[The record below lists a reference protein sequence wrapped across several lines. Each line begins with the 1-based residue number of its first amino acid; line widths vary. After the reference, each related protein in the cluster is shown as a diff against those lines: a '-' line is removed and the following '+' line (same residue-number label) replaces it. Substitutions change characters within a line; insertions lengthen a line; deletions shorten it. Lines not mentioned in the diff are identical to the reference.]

1 MKNQKSMSGILRALW
16 VVAFAIAS
24 GGCGSSGSEQAQAPR
39 GKGGTSSAQ
48 GGRAGGAT
56 HSGGRVST
64 LRGGRSGGGG
74 VPDDEPEAA
83 ACDTPHDTPTW
94 PKDAALQ
101 VEPKSGA
108 VALSWPPAAGADHY
122 AISVDGTR
130 VASVGKPGFTL
141 ELAPGEKHTLRVD
154 AIELCGSVAPGPN
167 GTARSLPLPTPAD
180 IAPPLSAS
188 GITPFS
194 KAVSFLYEGSS
205 PLQIGLTP
213 GAIDPSRVAVI
224 RGKVTECDGTPIP
237 GAKVSVP
244 SEPKLGVTFTRS
256 DGGYDLAVNG
266 CCEVGVQVER
276 AGYPTAQRKIRT
288 TPHDYAPAAD
298 VVLVPYDSAVTA
310 LTLPSDRAQSAQ
322 GTATKDSAGA
332 RRATLIVPPGVTASM
347 VLNDGT
353 EAPLS
358 ALHVRATEYTSD
370 ACGPSAM
377 PAPLPAESAY
387 TYAVELS
394 VDEAVVARAKEV
406 RFSKPVALYVENF
419 LGFPAGSPVPT
430 GYYSRETQCW
440 APTPNGTVVKLL
452 SVRDGVATIDLNGD
466 GNAEDAAALAR
477 LGISTEEARELA
489 TLYPVGT
496 TLWRSSLP
504 HFSPWD
510 LNWPYRPKNG
520 SHLPVLD
527 PTAGNIEADFCES
540 GSDLGCL
547 NQSMSETLPL
557 ASSGNALRYS
567 SRLEPAASLEF
578 QVTGKEVGSL
588 VSARVEVDVA
598 GVHTVKEFLPEP
610 SQNYRFA
617 WDGIDGYGR
626 RVVGAAPVTV
636 HLTHRYAAGYA
647 APSDSFGTVGTVGS
661 WKFIAARQELELTV
675 EWKGTLVART
685 PVTSPASPGWALAD
699 HLAFDPVNNA
709 IYSSDGS
716 IRKVAQRVAPSNQ
729 LVIDTI
735 AGTGTEDFSGDGGPA
750 LGAALSSPRG
760 ITFAPDGT
768 LYIADFGNH
777 RIRKVN
783 ADGTIQTVAGTGKF
797 DTSSA
802 KQIWVSG
809 SDPLQADLAG
819 PDSLTFDC
827 EGNLFFFDWGLSQYF
842 RLSKD
847 NRLHTIPLRTNNS
860 TYFEGIPG
868 PVEAA
873 VVDTWNSGTPALAKG
888 SDCRVYLAG
897 RSNVFRIDADGQIRR
912 VAGNLKYDQS
922 GAFTEG
928 MDATLAPLTNLGG
941 IAYEPSGSLLIGAVV
956 PGNPFA
962 EQGNGA
968 PAGIFR
974 VTPDGTI
981 RTVAG
986 AHATA
991 VEVSGDNL
999 PALEAGM
1006 KRMDGLQASRAK
1018 DGSFAFIDIA
1028 PGDDGLF
1035 GDTWIRHVDRNGVIR
1050 TLAGAGALLG
1060 EHVPVHDARLT
1071 KAWGLAFAPDN
1082 SLYVSLNGEHRVRRI
1097 ASIRGLQTV
1106 LEPSSAPPADGIAAL
1121 VITGASTI
1129 ANNETAIPDESG
1141 GVVDVF
1147 DKVTGVHQRTF
1158 DSLTGALIRKY
1169 THEGDRLVAI
1179 SDAYGNTTAYGYDDG
1194 GKLSTVT
1201 SPYNQVTNLAY
1212 DLDGNLSKVT
1222 NPAGEEFTIT
1232 YKTGTALL
1240 ETLTNPR
1247 GKATT
1252 FAYDDLGRIVKDSD
1266 AAGGSKTLESSVNN
1280 GTSATKVTTALGRTN
1295 SYSAETTPEGT
1306 VKRRSDSRY
1315 YGASTTTVTAPNGGH
1330 TTTFQDGTTLETSED
1345 ADPRF
1350 GALSPF
1356 AATVTMSKGSQK
1368 SVVKT
1373 ARSYS
1378 FSDPNDL
1385 LSLTKF
1391 SETTNI
1397 DGDAYTRS
1405 YDRKTNTFT
1414 STTPMVRVTTTKLND
1429 AGQVIEIDAPGVAPV
1444 TIEYDDRGRPT
1455 TFTQADRVSK
1465 LHYDEHGY
1473 VDYATDPADR
1483 TQYVTHDAVGRLL
1496 STRLGEALDAPT
1508 LTSTFDKN
1516 GNLRTLKPPGSAEH
1530 SLDYTPVELLASY
1543 TPPALTGL
1551 GPTEYTYN
1559 LDRQLTDVT
1568 RPDGAKVHMDYEPAT
1583 ARLASIALPAG
1594 DGRVAF
1600 SYDDANTKEL
1610 VGTTGPAGTDFT
1622 RTFANGVV
1630 TALTWKGTVNG
1641 VVRKTYD
1648 GKFRLDSES
1657 VDGIDGRDSFSYDKD
1672 GLLTSAG
1679 GLTITREASTGRVA
1693 GTSIGVIDDSRSYDP
1708 TFGEPSSYTAK
1719 TSRKTLFD
1727 VSYKRDKLGR
1737 ITERTEAIEETST
1750 RYGYHYDEQGRLDTV
1765 TTNGAVT
1772 ASYSYDSNGNRTE
1785 RQANG
1790 TTQSASF
1797 DAQDRLTSFGDA
1809 SYAYT
1814 AAGELISKTAGSSTT
1829 RYHYDALGSLRSV
1842 TLPSAKAVTYEV
1854 DGFGRRVGKLV
1865 DGKLVN
1871 GYLYRSGTQLKAVTD
1886 GSGNVLAS
1894 FAYGPAQTPT
1904 VMNTPSRVYRI
1915 IADHL
1920 GSVRLVV
1927 DANTGAVA
1935 QRLDYDEFGRVTQDT
1950 NPGFQPFGYAGGLYD
1965 PDTQLVHFGARDYD
1979 PEIGRWITKDPL
1991 LLGGG
1996 SNVYAY
2002 VGNDPINLTDISGLL
2017 AGVPD
2022 WLLWLDD
2029 HGVLQSA
2036 GDFSA
2041 GLSSALTF
2049 GLSDKLI
2056 DATGLGA
2063 YGSKCSGAYAVGRYS
2078 GFALALGG
2086 SIGRLAL
2093 RGATGAARAG
2103 TEVARPFGNLSRAEE
2118 FGIQPYNQLLRALR
2132 GTGLQAHHLIEKR
2145 FAEVLSVNAREMAS
2159 VAVTRAEHQIFT
2171 NAWRAAIP
2179 YGAAGTGAATPQSI
2193 MQAAAQIYA
2202 EYPAILGALG
2212 L

>member
-1 MKNQKSMSGILRALW
+1 MKNQKKMSGHLRALW
-16 VVAFAIAS
+16 VATFAIAS
-24 GGCGSSGSEQAQAPR
+24 GACGSSGSEQAQAPH
-39 GKGGTSSAQ
+39 GKGGTTSAQ
-48 GGRAGGAT
+48 GGRAGGAA
-56 HSGGRVST
+56 HSGGRGST
-64 LRGGRSGGGG
+64 LRGGRSGGAGA
-74 VPDDEPEAA
+74 PDDEPEAA
-83 ACDTPHDTPTW
+83 ACDAPREAPTW
-94 PKDAALQ
+94 PKDAGLQ
-101 VEPKSGA
+101 LEPKSGA
-108 VALSWPPAAGADHY
+108 VALSWPPAEGADHY
-122 AISVDGTR
+122 AVVVDDMR
-130 VASVGKPGFTL
+130 VARVAKPVFTL
-141 ELAPGEKHTLRVD
+141 ELAPGEEHSLRVD
-154 AIELCGSVAPGPN
+154 AIELCGAAAPGPSS
-167 GTARSLPLPTPAD
+167 TASSLPLPTPAD
-180 IAPPLSAS
+180 VAPPLNPS
-188 GITPFS
+188 GITPFA
-194 KAVSFLYEGSS
+194 KAVSFLYEGSNA
-205 PLQIGLTP
+205 LQVGMAP

-256 DGGYDLAVNG
+256 DGGYDLVVNG

-276 AGYPTAQRKIRT
+276 AGYPTAQRNVT
-288 TPHDYAPAAD
+288 AVPHDYATAPDIA
-298 VVLVPYDSAVTA
+298 LVPYDSAVTT
-310 LTLPSDRAQSAQ
+310 LELPSAQALSAQ
-322 GTATKDSAGA
+322 GSPSKDSAGT
-332 RRATLIVPPGVTASM
+332 RRATVIVPPGATAAM
-347 VLNDGT
+347 VLDDGK
-353 EAPLS
+353 EQPLS
-358 ALHVRATEYTSD
+358 TLHLRATEYTTD

-377 PAPLPAESAY
+377 PAALPAESAF

-406 RFSKPVALYVENF
+406 KFSKPVALYVENF
-419 LGFPAGSPVPT
+419 LGFPVGSPVPT
-430 GYYSRETQCW
+430 GYYSRETECW
-440 APTPNGTVVKLL
+440 SPTPNGTIVKLL
-452 SVRDGVATIDLNGD
+452 ANTDGLATLDLNGD
-466 GNAEDAAALAR
+466 GTAEDALALAR
-477 LGISTEEARELA
+477 IGITNEEARELA
-489 TLYPVGT
+489 KLYPAGT
-496 TLWRSSLP
+496 TLWRASLP

-510 LNWPYRPKNG
+510 LNWPYRPRG
-520 SHLPVLD
+520 DSRLPYLA
-527 PTAGNIEADFCES
+527 PMTSKLEPDFCES
-540 GSDLGCL
+540 GSDLGCI
-547 NQSMSETLPL
+547 NQSLSETLPL
-557 ASSGNALRYS
+557 ANSGNALRYS
-567 SRLEPAASLEF
+567 SRLTPDAALGFE
-578 QVTGKEVGSL
+578 VTGKDVGSL
-588 VSARVEVDVA
+588 ASARVEVDVA
-598 GVHTVKEFLPEP
+598 GVHTVQEYAPKPN
-610 SQNYRFA
+610 QIYRFN
-617 WDGIDGYGR
+617 WDGRDAYGR
-626 RVVGAAPVTV
+626 AVVGAAPVTV
-636 HLTHRYAAGYA
+636 RLTYRYPSVYTG
-647 APSDSFGTVGTVGS
+647 PSDSFGTVGTTANWQYIG
-661 WKFIAARQELELTV
+661 ARQEVELST
-675 EWKGTLVART
+675 EWKGTLVAR
-685 PVTSPASPGWALAD
+685 PPITSPASPGWALAD

-729 LVIDTI
+729 LVIDTVV
-735 AGTGTEDFSGDGGPA
+735 GTGTEDFSGDGGPA

-760 ITFAPDGT
+760 ITFAPDGS

-777 RIRKVN
+777 RIRKVT

-847 NRLHTIPLRTNNS
+847 NKLYTIPLRTNNS

-928 MDATLAPLTNLGG
+928 MEATLAPLANLGG
-941 IAYEPSGSLLIGAVV
+941 IAYEPSGALLIGAAL
-956 PGNPFA
+956 PG
-962 EQGNGA
+962 GNGA
-968 PAGIFR
+968 PASVLR
-974 VTPDGTI
+974 VAPDGTI

-991 VEVSGDNL
+991 TEVSGDNI

-1018 DGSFAFIDIA
+1018 DGSFAFIDTA

-1035 GDTWIRHVDRNGVIR
+1035 GDTWVRHVDRNGIIR

-1060 EHVPVHDARLT
+1060 EHVPAHDARLT
-1071 KAWGLAFAPDN
+1071 RAWGLAFAPDN
-1082 SLYVSLNGEHRVRRI
+1082 SLYVSLNGEHRIRRI
-1097 ASIRGLQTV
+1097 FSIRGLQAT
-1106 LEPSSAPPADGIAAL
+1106 LEPSSAAPLGDGMSAL
-1121 VITGASTI
+1121 VVTGASTI
-1129 ANNETAIPDESG
+1129 ASNETGVPDESG

-1147 DKVTGVHQRTF
+1147 DKVTGIHLRSF

-1169 THEGDRLVAI
+1169 TYEGDQLVAI
-1179 SDAYGNTTAYGYDDG
+1179 SDAYENATTYGYDDA

-1201 SPYNQVTNLAY
+1201 SPYNQVTKLTY
-1212 DLDGNLSKVT
+1212 DLDGNLSKVQ
-1222 NPAGEEFTIT
+1222 NPAGDEFTMS
-1232 YKTGTALL
+1232 YKSGTALL

-1252 FAYDDLGRIVKDSD
+1252 FAYDDIGRVIKDSD
-1266 AAGGSKTLESSVNN
+1266 AAGGSKTLESSTN
-1280 GTSATKVTTALGRTN
+1280 GTTNTTKVTTALGRTN
-1295 SYSAETTPEGT
+1295 SYFAEMTPEGA
-1306 VKRRSDSRY
+1306 VKRRADLRH
-1315 YGASTTTVTAPNGGH
+1315 YGASTTTVTAPDGGR

-1350 GALSPF
+1350 GALSPYS
-1356 AATVTMSKGSQK
+1356 ATVTIAKGSQK
-1368 SVVKT
+1368 SVIKT
-1373 ARSYS
+1373 MRNYS
-1378 FSDPNDL
+1378 FTDPNDL
-1385 LSLTKF
+1385 LSVSKF
-1391 SETTNI
+1391 AETTSI

-1429 AGQVIEIDAPGVAPV
+1429 AGQVVEIDRPGVAPMQ
-1444 TIEYDDRGRPT
+1444 IEYDDRGRPT
-1455 TFTQADRVSK
+1455 TFTQGDRTST
-1465 LHYDEHGY
+1465 LHYDPHGY
-1473 VDYATDPADR
+1473 VDYSIDPAGR
-1483 TQYVTHDAVGRLL
+1483 TQHFTRDAIGRVL
-1496 STRLGEALDAPT
+1496 STRLGDALDAPS

-1516 GNLRTLKPPGSAEH
+1516 GNLRTLKPPGSADH
-1530 SLDYTPVELLASY
+1530 SLDYTPVDLLASY
-1543 TPPALTGL
+1543 TPPALTGIANP
-1551 GPTEYTYN
+1551 GTEYSYN
-1559 LDRQLTDVT
+1559 LDRQLTDIT

-1583 ARLASIALPAG
+1583 ARLTAITLPGG
-1594 DGRVAF
+1594 DGTVSF
-1600 SYDDANTKEL
+1600 TYDDANSKEL
-1610 VGTTGPAGTDFT
+1610 IGTAGPAGTGFT
-1622 RTFANGVV
+1622 RTFTNGLV

-1641 VVRKTYD
+1641 TVRKTYD
-1648 GKFRLDSES
+1648 GKFRLDSER
-1657 VDGIDGRDSFSYDKD
+1657 VDGIDGQDSFSYDKD
-1672 GLLTSAG
+1672 GLLISAG
-1679 GLTITREASTGRVA
+1679 GLTITREASTGRVT

-1708 TFGEPSSYTAK
+1708 TFGEPTTYTAK
-1719 TSRKTLFD
+1719 TSRGTLFE
-1727 VSYKRDKLGR
+1727 VTYKRDKLGR
-1737 ITERTEAIEETST
+1737 ITERTEAVEGTST
-1750 RYGYHYDEQGRLDTV
+1750 RYTYHYDEQGRLDTI

-1790 TTQSASF
+1790 LTESAGY
-1797 DAQDRLTSFGDA
+1797 DAQDRLTSYGNA

-1814 AAGELISKTAGSSTT
+1814 AAGELLSKSVGSSTT

-1842 TLPSAKAVTYEV
+1842 ELPNGRAITYEI
-1854 DGFGRRVGKLV
+1854 DASGRRVGKLV
-1865 DGKLVN
+1865 DGQLVT

-1915 IADHL
+1915 LPDHL

-1927 DANTGAVA
+1927 DANTGAIA
-1935 QRLDYDEFGRVTQDT
+1935 QRIDYDEFGRVTQDT

-1979 PEIGRWITKDPL
+1979 PETGRWITKDPL

-2041 GLSSALTF
+2041 GVSSALTF

-2063 YGSKCSGAYAVGRYS
+2063 HGSRCSTAYTVGHIG
-2078 GFALALGG
+2078 GFALGVIDAPVSIAKGAAKGTTTLFHG
-2086 SIGRLAL
+2086 SDLASVENL
-2093 RGATGAARAG
+2093 VAKGLDRAAARARG
-2103 TEVARPFGNLSRAEE
+2103 GGDVFWATLDKGVADVFANANPVGGAPA
-2118 FGIQPYNQLLRALR
+2118 IAALKLP
-2132 GTGLQAHHLIEKR
+2132 TAALESLIK
-2145 FAEVLSVNAREMAS
+2145 SGG
-2159 VAVTRAEHQIFT
+2159 VAIDR
-2171 NAWRAAIP
+2171 
-2179 YGAAGTGAATPQSI
+2179 TGAYMI
-2193 MQAAAQIYA
+2193 KNW
-2202 EYPAILGALG
+2202 GAFNKAVIERVMVK
-2212 L
+2212 